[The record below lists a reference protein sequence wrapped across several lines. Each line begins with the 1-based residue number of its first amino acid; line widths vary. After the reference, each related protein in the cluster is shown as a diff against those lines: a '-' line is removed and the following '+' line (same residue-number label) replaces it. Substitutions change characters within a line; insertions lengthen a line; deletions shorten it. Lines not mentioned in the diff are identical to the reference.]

1 MTNVNYLSDRIG
13 LKWNAERWHM
23 IIIILP
29 VRDLQKTASL
39 PLPLYPLLSSARP
52 VSLLKYLCL
61 FVYFYDFASM
71 HKSVNVRQTTTDDGR
86 WQADGGRDLITCSD
100 KDTTDRTT

>member
-52 VSLLKYLCL
+52 VFMSFRIFLRLR
-61 FVYFYDFASM
+61 
-71 HKSVNVRQTTTDDGR
+71 VNAQ
-86 WQADGGRDLITCSD
+86 IS
-100 KDTTDRTT
+100 